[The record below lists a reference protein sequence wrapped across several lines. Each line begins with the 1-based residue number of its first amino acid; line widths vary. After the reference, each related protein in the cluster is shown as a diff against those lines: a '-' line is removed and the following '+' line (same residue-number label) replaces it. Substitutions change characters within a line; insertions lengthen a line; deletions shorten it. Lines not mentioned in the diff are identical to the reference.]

1 MRMQMQMQMMWRRV
15 LVALLLGAL
24 VSLAPRSAQAQA
36 APAATAIDRALAT
49 SQWRDAVRLLDSA
62 LTVTPRDATRLQQRG
77 RAHRELAQFDKALA
91 DYTMALAVDRRFAA
105 AYGGRAIVQQR
116 LGNIN
121 AAFADVD
128 SARALGMNDP
138 QLDLVEGI
146 SHLMNDDG
154 AKAWARFNTY
164 VRAVPDAAQ
173 GWMLRGRAAGILGRN
188 ADAEQDFMAAIE
200 RRMPGPEVYTLRA
213 MARVALRNTAAACA
227 DLTEAANRGDKK
239 LWSSFPATRYGRR
252 ARTWS
257 KRPSVV
263 SKRSVYHPG
272 TSGQAMVSLV
282 PPATET
288 FRTVRPKASTKA

>member
-15 LVALLLGAL
+15 PVALLLGAL

-91 DYTMALAVDRRFAA
+91 DYTLALAVDRRFAA

-188 ADAEQDFMAAIE
+188 ADAEQDFTAAIE

-227 DLTEAANRGDKK
+227 DLTEAANRGDKT
-239 LWSSFPATRYGRR
+239 A
-252 ARTWS
+252 A
-257 KRPSVV
+257 
-263 SKRSVYHPG
+263 G
-272 TSGQAMVSLV
+272 TV
-282 PPATET
+282 
-288 FRTVRPKASTKA
+288 TKICR